1 MSRKLAAAVLGPA
14 IALLDRLGLARKLV
28 VIALV
33 LIAPALF
40 ATWQFRSQQNAQIAF
55 SAKERVGVR
64 ELVPAGRLLADL
76 ARARGL
82 AVRTAAGDPRAADDL
97 PAALAGVKRSSA
109 ALEAVDR
116 RIGAGLGTRA
126 EWGQLRRAIATTVEA
141 DVDEPNDVIAAY
153 DRLTTAA
160 LRLIVQAGD

>member
-1 MSRKLAAAVLGPA
+1 MSRKLAAALLGPA

-55 SAKERVGVR
+55 SAKERIGVR

-76 ARARGL
+76 ARARSL
-82 AVRTAAGDPRAADDL
+82 
-97 PAALAGVKRSSA
+97 
-109 ALEAVDR
+109 
-116 RIGAGLGTRA
+116 
-126 EWGQLRRAIATTVEA
+126 
-141 DVDEPNDVIAAY
+141 
-153 DRLTTAA
+153 
-160 LRLIVQAGD
+160 